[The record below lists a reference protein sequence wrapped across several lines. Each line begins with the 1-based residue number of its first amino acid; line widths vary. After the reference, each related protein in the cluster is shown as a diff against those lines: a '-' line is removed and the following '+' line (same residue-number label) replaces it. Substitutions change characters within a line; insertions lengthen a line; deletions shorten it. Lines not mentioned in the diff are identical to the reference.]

1 MYSVL
6 QDRTVPRSLVVS
18 RSWLRERRTSPPWVF
33 VSVGVLYAL
42 LATAS
47 FEIFG
52 AMSIGVTF
60 FPPAGLTFAAFLL
73 GPRRI
78 WPAIAAAIVVAEVGV
93 DLWQGMDVWP
103 SLGWAS
109 ANLVEPVVGALVAGA
124 LGPAVAFTRRFA
136 VAFVAGGLVAGPL
149 IGAAIGASV
158 LAAGDGPSWW
168 SSYPDAWVGDALGV
182 LVVAPVVITLTRG
195 DRFIEDR
202 HIDGMVLATMALAAA
217 AIYALA
223 GDLPTGYLVIP
234 LLAVPAV
241 RSSPRELA
249 VTAAVIASALT
260 AATADGRGPWSPGDS
275 TEHADLV
282 AQQAF
287 LLFALGGAWLLKLEV
302 AERLRAVEE
311 AHRAEAQ
318 LATARQGE
326 HDRRLL
332 EIMNDALGDL
342 AGAATTAEIAGAV
355 ARHSSRL
362 FGSISTSI
370 VIADDQ
376 GDLEIVAEDGWTP
389 ATGDDRRYLTATDH
403 RAVAAHQRQPVFRD
417 RGPTDPPSGAGA
429 DDRPGGAV
437 AGVPL
442 QLKDGRAAAL
452 GLQHASSPRWEA
464 ATKLRALA
472 FASILADAVNRSR
485 QSEEDRHVA
494 LTLQAALM
502 PEIVGPSIG
511 TRAAARYLPAS
522 TSLEVGGDWCDVI
535 ETSSSTS
542 GSVTVVVGD
551 VVGHNLEAA
560 AVMGKLAAASRALAH
575 AERSPSGIVNG
586 LDRLARTDE
595 DATMTTVVCA
605 AWDARSGIL
614 RYCNAGHPPPM
625 LRAPDGTVVDLSDNG
640 LPLAVGPD
648 QGYGDCTVRP
658 PAGSTV
664 LFYTD
669 GLVESRTEPLDERL
683 ARLRSAFTRCA
694 PGGPDATCDR
704 IVATMLPG
712 EVHEDDVAVVCL
724 ELALQPFTDAH
735 ASRDRGER
743 STASAVSSD

>member
-1 MYSVL
+1 MDSVL
-6 QDRTVPRSLVVS
+6 QDRSALRSLVVS

-33 VSVGVLYAL
+33 VAVALLYAL

-60 FPPAGLTFAAFLL
+60 FPPAGLTFAAFLV
-73 GPRRI
+73 GPRRT
-78 WPAIAAAIVVAEVGV
+78 WPAVAAAIVVAEIGV
-93 DLWQGMDVWP
+93 DLWQGMDLWP
-103 SLGWAS
+103 SVGWAS
-109 ANLVEPVVGALVAGA
+109 ANLVEPVVGALVAA
-124 LGPAVAFTRRFA
+124 VLGPAVAFTRRFA
-136 VAFVAGGLVAGPL
+136 VAFIAGGLVAGPL
-149 IGAAIGASV
+149 VGASIGAAVLVASGA
-158 LAAGDGPSWW
+158 PSWW
-168 SSYPDAWVGDALGV
+168 SSFPDVWVGDALGV
-182 LVVAPVVITLTRG
+182 LVVAPVVITLARG
-195 DRFIEDR
+195 DRFTEDR
-202 HIDGMVLATMALAAA
+202 HIDGVVLATMALAAV

-223 GDLPTGYLVIP
+223 GDPTGYLVIP
-234 LLAVPAV
+234 ILAVPAV

-260 AATADGRGPWSPGDS
+260 AATADGRGPWSPSGS

-311 AHRAEAQ
+311 THRAEAQ
-318 LATARQGE
+318 LELARQGDR
-326 HDRRLL
+326 DRRLL

-355 ARHSSRL
+355 ARHSARL

-376 GDLEIVAEDGWTP
+376 GALEIVAEDGWTP
-389 ATGDDRRYLTATDH
+389 ATEDDRRYVTGSDH
-403 RAVAAHQRQPVFRD
+403 RALAARRKQPVFRD
-417 RGPTDPPSGAGA
+417 GGGDDTPSGAPGA
-429 DDRPGGAV
+429 GRADGAV

-452 GLQHASSPRWEA
+452 GLRHASSSRWEA
-464 ATKLRALA
+464 ATELRALA

-485 QSEEDRHVA
+485 RSEEDRHVA

-502 PEIVGPSIG
+502 PEIVGPSNG

-535 ETSSSTS
+535 ETATS

-560 AVMGKLAAASRALAH
+560 AVMGKLAGASRALTH

-595 DATMTTVVCA
+595 DAAMTTVVCA

-625 LRAPDGTVVDLSDNG
+625 LRAPDGTVVDLSENG
-640 LPLAVGPD
+640 LPLAVGPE
-648 QGYGDCTVRP
+648 QGYDECTVRP
-658 PAGSTV
+658 PPGSTV

-669 GLVESRTEPLDERL
+669 GLVESRTEALDERL
-683 ARLRSAFTRCA
+683 ARLRAALTRWA
-694 PGGPDATCDR
+694 PSGPDTACDG
-704 IVATMLPG
+704 ILATMLPD

-724 ELALQPFTDAH
+724 DLVRGATDGGTAG
-735 ASRDRGER
+735 RDEAAR
-743 STASAVSSD
+743 STVPALRSD